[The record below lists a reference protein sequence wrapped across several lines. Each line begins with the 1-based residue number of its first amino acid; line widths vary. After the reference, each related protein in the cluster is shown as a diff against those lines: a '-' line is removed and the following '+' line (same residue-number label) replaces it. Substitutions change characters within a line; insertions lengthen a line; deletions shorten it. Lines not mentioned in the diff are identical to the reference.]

1 MTKIITT
8 VVLTLFAIVM
18 SWAQNPF
25 QKFEG
30 NENITSVVINK
41 KMFELMGRVKMD
53 GKDKNAQDFLNLVK
67 KLDAMKVFVA
77 SDLKMIPEMKATS
90 EKYLKTAQLE
100 ELMSINDGG
109 KKIRILVK
117 SGAKESQIKELFMF
131 IEGNAKEPETVI
143 MSLTGLFDLDEISL
157 LSDKM
162 NLPAGEQIKKATQKK
177 K

>member
-8 VVLTLFAIVM
+8 IVLTLFTIVM

-25 QKFEG
+25 EKLEG
-30 NENITSVVINK
+30 NENITSVVVNK

-53 GKDKNAQDFLNLVK
+53 GKDKDAQDFLNLVK
-67 KLDAMKVFVA
+67 KLNTLKVFVA
-77 SDLKMIPEMKATS
+77 TDLKMVSEMKTTS

-131 IEGNAKEPETVI
+131 IEGNTKEPETVI

-162 NLPAGEQIKKATQKK
+162 NLPAGDKIKKATQKK
-177 K
+177 N